1 MSWLDRLQKAAYTS
15 PSGIRTVFDTE
26 NVRMNV
32 NKRDSVR
39 EFPGYDG
46 AFVQNFGLGV
56 TSYPLQAIFWG
67 DNHDREADDFLA
79 RLAEVGTGILEH
91 PLYGRFENIVPVGP
105 ITRRDDLKT
114 AANQSRFEI
123 NFVQSSAFQFPG
135 SIVSEGDAIDAAL
148 GRFAV
153 AQAEEFGAGIDIQ
166 TSREKVSLIDNVK
179 AKIGATVRELSK
191 LAATVQEIENEF
203 NDAVDF
209 IESNISSLVETPIS
223 LARQIINLVQLP
235 SRAAGQIS
243 ASLSAYGNLLSATI
257 ADANG
262 LFSPTAGNSINNQFF
277 NSELFAR
284 STYSSMLTAAKLA
297 ADSTREIS
305 GESLAEFLAVFPQ
318 DQPPF
323 STQSDIIETI
333 EFLGT
338 ENQRLTAWSEA
349 NREALDLLDTGESAA
364 YLTESSLGVAGFL
377 VRISFSAKQE
387 RIIVLG
393 SPRNLIELCAELYGV
408 LDNAFDFFILSNDLS
423 GDDIYELPQ
432 GRRIRYYVSSGE

>member
-1 MSWLDRLQKAAYTS
+1 MSWPDRLKEAAYTS
-15 PSGIRTVFDTE
+15 PSGVRTTFKYE
-26 NVRMNV
+26 NVRASV

-46 AFVQNFGLGV
+46 AFVQSFGLGAS
-56 TSYPLQAIFWG
+56 SYPMLCIFWG
-67 DNHDREADDFLA
+67 GDHDREADDFLA
-79 RLAEVGTGILEH
+79 RLAEAGAGILEH
-91 PLYGRFENIVPVGP
+91 PFYGRFENMVPVGP
-105 ITRRDDLKT
+105 IARRDDLKT
-114 AANQSRFEI
+114 AANQSIFEV

-148 GRFAV
+148 DSFAN
-153 AQAEEFGAGIDIQ
+153 AQADEFGAGIDIQ
-166 TSREKVSLIDNVK
+166 NAREKVSLIDNVK

-191 LAATVQEIENEF
+191 LAATVSEIENEF

-209 IESNISSLVETPIS
+209 IESNISSLVETPVS
-223 LARQIINLVQLP
+223 LAQQIIELVQLP

-243 ASLSAYGNLLSATI
+243 TSLAAYQGLLSSTL

-262 LFSPTAGNSINNQFF
+262 LFSPTAGNSVNNQFF

-284 STYSSMLTAAKLA
+284 ASYSSMLTAAKLT
-297 ADSTREIS
+297 ADSTRELS
-305 GESLAEFLAVFPQ
+305 GDSLAEFLAVFPQ

-323 STQSDIIETI
+323 STQNDIIETI
-333 EFLGT
+333 EFLSG
-338 ENQRLTAWSEA
+338 ESQRLTAWSEA
-349 NREALDLLDTGESAA
+349 NRESLNLLDTGESAA

-377 VRISFSAKQE
+377 VRISFSARQE

-408 LDNAFDFFILSNDLS
+408 LDNAFDFLILSNDLS
-423 GDDIYELPQ
+423 GDEIYELPA
-432 GRRIRYYVSSGE
+432 GRRIRYYIP